1 MGRKKS
7 STSDLDVL
15 QKANAPFAAR
25 LNKLLGANGNM
36 KELADVLGVSQ
47 QAISQYRNGQIRPSL
62 DNILIIANFFQVS
75 TDYLLGRTDD
85 PSTKPVAVDDL
96 HLPISVCDMLLYNLD
111 NDSLEGKR
119 RCNGFQLLAETRE
132 FFQFLEAVGTLVE
145 KDLPYCADK
154 IPEEGRARVQNI
166 LQPKYIRSGAVE
178 RARRTR
184 MEFDIKERYPDLE
197 GRHCDLYGKEYKTYL
212 ETRAVM
218 CAQQAVSAVK
228 QLTIETEEDAHGN
241 D

>member
-7 STSDLDVL
+7 GTSDLDVQ

-62 DNILIIANFFQVS
+62 DNVLLIANFFQVS

-85 PSTKPVAVDDL
+85 PSPKPAAVDDL
-96 HLPISVCDMLLYNLD
+96 HLPMPVCDMLLDNLS
-111 NDSLEGKR
+111 NTTAKGMC
-119 RCNGFQLLAETRE
+119 RCKGFSLLAETGA
-132 FFQFLEAVGTLVE
+132 FYDFLEAVGALFE
-145 KDLPYCADK
+145 PMPRYDANK
-154 IPEEGRARVQNI
+154 IPESNRAKYEKI
-166 LQPKYIRSGAVE
+166 LQPKYIQSGRVE
-178 RARRTR
+178 QARRTD
-184 MEFDIKERYPDLE
+184 MEHDMKLHFPDLE
-197 GRHCDLYGKEYKTYL
+197 GRHSDLYGDDYKVYL

-218 CAQQAVSAVK
+218 CAQQSINAIK
-228 QLTIETEEDAHGN
+228 QLSLSTEE
-241 D
+241 

>member
-1 MGRKKS
+1 MMPRKRTAVNNDCYNK
-7 STSDLDVL
+7 
-15 QKANAPFAAR
+15 PFPATLR
-25 LNKLLGANGNM
+25 KLM
-36 KELADVLGVSQ
+36 KEANTTQQALADALGVQ
-47 QAISQYRNGQIRPSL
+47 RQTISYYCDGSSSPNWEG
-62 DNILIIANFFQVS
+62 IANIADFFQVS
-75 TDYLLGRTDD
+75 ADYLLGKTAD
-85 PSTKPVAVDDL
+85 PSVKPSVVDDL
-96 HLPISVCDMLLYNLD
+96 NLPISVCDMLLYNLD

-154 IPEEGRARVQNI
+154 IPEEGRAWVQNI
-166 LQPKYIRSGAVE
+166 LQPEYIRSGAVE

>member
-7 STSDLDVL
+7 GTSDLDVQ

-62 DNILIIANFFQVS
+62 DNVLLIANFFQVS

-85 PSTKPVAVDDL
+85 PSTKPAAVDDL
-96 HLPISVCDMLLYNLD
+96 HLPMSVCDMLLDNLG
-111 NDSLEGKR
+111 NTTVKGMC
-119 RCNGFQLLAETRE
+119 RCKGFNLLAETGA
-132 FFQFLEAVGTLVE
+132 FYDFLEAVGALFE
-145 KDLPYCADK
+145 PIPRYDANK
-154 IPEEGRARVQNI
+154 IPESNRAKYEKI
-166 LQPKYIRSGAVE
+166 LQSGHIE
-178 RARRTR
+178 QARRND
-184 MEFDIKERYPDLE
+184 MEYDMKLRYPDLE
-197 GRHCDLYGKEYKTYL
+197 GRHSDLYGGEYKAYL

-218 CAQQAVSAVK
+218 CVQQSINAIK
-228 QLTIETEEDAHGN
+228 QLRLSMVE
-241 D
+241 